1 MIQTVIKRDGRIVGF
16 NEEKIVTAIRK
27 AMLHTE
33 NGEDLQLIR
42 QITDHIS
49 FKGEPQM
56 TVEAIQD
63 AVELELMNSS
73 RKDVAQK
80 YIAYRNQ
87 RSVARKAKT
96 RDMFLEIINIKSND
110 ITRENANMNADTPAG
125 MMMKFSSET
134 TKPFV
139 DDYLLVEEV
148 KKPALPESKECELVA
163 RELAKN
169 QVEKISDVRSRL
181 NMTWLQIWPII
192 CYMEEQGILEKGKE
206 GTVTLTRTPEQV
218 EELVDSQQW
227 KQLFGEEEAKRRS
240 TGSSQ
245 ETEEKMQVI
254 RRIQKEKRNN
264 PGVNA
269 ITIDQKLVYEETEHH
284 IKTRI
289 PYRKNEFIW
298 LDKSEISW
306 INDHKTIFAG
316 LEKKKEYAILDLED
330 RFLRKTSGEDL
341 YRESYDPVHR
351 ERARQEQE
359 KIRRRREQNYRKA
372 QQNLEAGRRT
382 IQGQRR

>member
-1 MIQTVIKRDGRIVGF
+1 M
-16 NEEKIVTAIRK
+16 
-27 AMLHTE
+27 
-33 NGEDLQLIR
+33 
-42 QITDHIS
+42 
-49 FKGEPQM
+49 
-56 TVEAIQD
+56 
-63 AVELELMNSS
+63 
-73 RKDVAQK
+73 
-80 YIAYRNQ
+80 
-87 RSVARKAKT
+87 
-96 RDMFLEIINIKSND
+96 
-110 ITRENANMNADTPAG
+110 
-125 MMMKFSSET
+125 
-134 TKPFV
+134 
-139 DDYLLVEEV
+139 
-148 KKPALPESKECELVA
+148 
-163 RELAKN
+163 
-169 QVEKISDVRSRL
+169 
-181 NMTWLQIWPII
+181 
-192 CYMEEQGILEKGKE
+192 
-206 GTVTLTRTPEQV
+206 

-227 KQLFGEEEAKRRS
+227 KQLFGEEEAQRRS

-254 RRIQKEKRNN
+254 QRIQKEKRNN

-359 KIRRRREQNYRKA
+359 KICRRREQNYRKA
-372 QQNLEAGRRT
+372 QQNLEAGKRT
-382 IQGQRR
+382 IQGRRR

>member
-1 MIQTVIKRDGRIVGF
+1 
-16 NEEKIVTAIRK
+16 
-27 AMLHTE
+27 
-33 NGEDLQLIR
+33 
-42 QITDHIS
+42 
-49 FKGEPQM
+49 
-56 TVEAIQD
+56 
-63 AVELELMNSS
+63 
-73 RKDVAQK
+73 
-80 YIAYRNQ
+80 
-87 RSVARKAKT
+87 
-96 RDMFLEIINIKSND
+96 
-110 ITRENANMNADTPAG
+110 
-125 MMMKFSSET
+125 
-134 TKPFV
+134 
-139 DDYLLVEEV
+139 
-148 KKPALPESKECELVA
+148 
-163 RELAKN
+163 
-169 QVEKISDVRSRL
+169 
-181 NMTWLQIWPII
+181 
-192 CYMEEQGILEKGKE
+192 MEEQGILEKGKE

-227 KQLFGEEEAKRRS
+227 KQLFGEEEAQRRS

-254 RRIQKEKRNN
+254 QRIQKEKRNN

-372 QQNLEAGRRT
+372 QQNLEAGKRT
-382 IQGQRR
+382 IQGRRR

>member
-1 MIQTVIKRDGRIVGF
+1 MIQTVLKRDGRVVGF
-16 NEEKIVTAIRK
+16 NEEKIVAAVRR
-27 AMLHTE
+27 AMLHTDK
-33 NGEDLQLIR
+33 GEDMQLAHEIADR
-42 QITDHIS
+42 IACRGQ
-49 FKGEPQM
+49 EQM
-56 TVEAIQD
+56 SVEDIQNC
-63 AVELELMNSS
+63 VEIELMKSR
-73 RKDVAQK
+73 RKDVAQL

-96 RDMFLEIINIKSND
+96 RDIFLEIIETKSNEV
-110 ITRENANMNADTPAG
+110 TRENANMNADTPAG

-148 KKPALPESKECELVA
+148 KKPALPEPKECELVA

-169 QVEKISDVRSRL
+169 QVEKISNVRSRL

-227 KQLFGEEEAKRRS
+227 KQLFGEEEAQRRS